1 MKHLNIYLR
10 LGLRNLWLHPARTGL
25 TVLALAVGI
34 AALTFLTAMN
44 DGWMQNIREN
54 FVLTEV
60 GHLQIH
66 AEGFEQSHKIKDSIA
81 DIAPLK
87 AVLDGRPGIQAWT
100 ERIRVS
106 GLASAAGAN
115 AGVLV
120 SGVDPVRERRVSRL
134 VDFVSQGRWF
144 TPDEAHAV
152 IIGDVLAERL
162 EVGLGDKMVLMAAAP
177 NGDIMSEVFR
187 VRGIIHSGVM
197 DIDNLMALIPLASAR
212 QWLGMVQAVG
222 GGGHGGVT
230 DIVIRA
236 TGFDEVNPLKQSLT
250 HALKGQGLEV
260 LRWMDIDPMAE
271 QWSQFADA
279 YTWIVLAVV
288 ILVVLAEV
296 LNTMLMSMHDRI
308 REFGLMGALG
318 TGAGQLFAMVMWE
331 TVILVCIGGLLG
343 FVLGG
348 WASAYYGEYGLDLS
362 RFATAFSFMYMSPIV
377 HPQLTFDGCARILGA
392 AIIGA
397 MIAGLYPA
405 WQAAR
410 LQPAVAMREI

>member
-1 MKHLNIYLR
+1 MKYLSIYLR

-66 AEGFEQSHKIKDSIA
+66 AQGFEQSHKISDQIKDISPILDVVA
-81 DIAPLK
+81 DMS
-87 AVLDGRPGIQAWT
+87 GIRAWT
-100 ERIRVS
+100 GRIRVS
-106 GLASAAGAN
+106 GLASAAGSN

-120 SGVDPVRERRVSRL
+120 SGVDPEQEKGVSRL
-134 VDFVSQGRWF
+134 PEFVAEGRWF
-144 TPDEAHAV
+144 EADERHAV
-152 IIGDVLAERL
+152 IIGDVLADRL
-162 EVGLGDKMVLMAAAP
+162 EVGLGDKLVLMAAAP

-187 VRGIIHSGVM
+187 VRGLIHSGVM
-197 DIDNLMALIPLASAR
+197 DIDNLMALVPLQAAR
-212 QWLGMVQAVG
+212 HWLGMDLDGQL
-222 GGGHGGVT
+222 GVT

-236 TGFDEVNPLKQSLT
+236 HGFEDVNPMQK
-250 HALKGQGLEV
+250 ALETALQGQGLEV

-308 REFGLMGALG
+308 REFGLMEALG
-318 TGAGQLFAMVMWE
+318 TGSGQLFAMMMWE
-331 TVILVCIGGLLG
+331 TVILVCLGSLLG

-377 HPQLTFDGCARILGA
+377 HPLLTFDGCFRILGA
-392 AIIGA
+392 AIVGA

-405 WQAAR
+405 WKVTR
-410 LQPAVAMREI
+410 LEPAVAMREV

>member
-1 MKHLNIYLR
+1 MKHLGIYLR

-66 AEGFEQSHKIKDSIA
+66 AEGFEQSHKIRDHIA
-81 DIAPLK
+81 DTAPLK
-87 AVLDGRPGIQAWT
+87 AELDGRPGIQAWT

-120 SGVDPVRERRVSRL
+120 SGVDPERERQVSRL
-134 VDFVSQGRWF
+134 SDFVSQGRWLM
-144 TPDEAHAV
+144 PGEAHAV

-187 VRGIIHSGVM
+187 LRGIIHSGVM

-212 QWLGMVQAVG
+212 QWLGMAQAG
-222 GGGHGGVT
+222 GRGGVT

-236 TGFDEVNPLKQSLT
+236 TGFADVNPLKQSLT
-250 HALKGQGLEV
+250 RALDGQGLEV

-296 LNTMLMSMHDRI
+296 LNTMLMSMHDRV

-377 HPQLTFDGCARILGA
+377 YPQLTFDGCARILGA
-392 AIIGA
+392 AVIGA

-410 LQPAVAMREI
+410 LQPAVAMREV

>member
-1 MKHLNIYLR
+1 MKHVGIYLR

-66 AEGFEQSHKIKDSIA
+66 ARGFEQSHKIRDHIP
-81 DIAPLK
+81 DTRPLK
-87 AVLDGRPGIQAWT
+87 SRLDSEPGILAWT

-120 SGVDPVRERRVSRL
+120 SGIDPLRERKVSRL
-134 VDFVSQGRWF
+134 ADFISQGRWF
-144 TPDEAHAV
+144 GLDEAHAT

-162 EVGLGDKMVLMAAAP
+162 EVGLGDKLVLMAAAP

-187 VRGIIHSGVM
+187 VRGVIHSGVM
-197 DIDNLMALIPLASAR
+197 DIDNLLTLIPLASAR
-212 QWLGMVQAVG
+212 KWLGMATAGNG
-222 GGGHGGVT
+222 GEYGGVT

-236 TGFDEVNPLKQSLT
+236 DSFADVNPLKQSLS
-250 HALKGQGLEV
+250 AAFAGQDLEV

-318 TGAGQLFAMVMWE
+318 TGAMQLFAMLMWE

-343 FVLGG
+343 FVMGG

-405 WQAAR
+405 WKAAR
-410 LQPAVAMREI
+410 LEPAVAMREI